1 MVGDSPAPHSRPAA
15 AWPPNTG
22 ISVDFFY
29 LFPYEGAI
37 DPGLLEQES
46 GKPQQPAVVLE
57 DVAVA
62 SGISLRLQA
71 VLRRLESD
79 QRHLL
84 ARQERHSETLASN
97 ERRLLRWAAA
107 EIATLTFLSFAQ
119 FALFK
124 LAFRNY

>member
-1 MVGDSPAPHSRPAA
+1 
-15 AWPPNTG
+15 
-22 ISVDFFY
+22 
-29 LFPYEGAI
+29 
-37 DPGLLEQES
+37 
-46 GKPQQPAVVLE
+46 VVLE